1 MSNPPDPP
9 RPSSFVGSAGLTL
22 LSFVIQFCGETNLSE
37 GRLCGRVEHIRSGDA
52 SHFQSLDEL
61 LAFMKEAIDRGRV
74 V

>member
-1 MSNPPDPP
+1 MSNPPNPS

-22 LSFVIQFCGETNLSE
+22 RSFVIQFCGETNLDE